1 MAKKEFC
8 WRRLL
13 FFFFFISVSLYIL
26 GNAIYKIS
34 KRNEVIKSAENLPS
48 FTFLNQNNVPSLSDS
63 LIHRDKVIINF
74 FSTSC
79 EHCQYMAKSFL
90 KSRDSIKDIQ
100 ILMVS
105 EESASKINSFYSE
118 YHLDSIPSIIILR
131 DSKYEFDKIFGTS
144 VIPAFLVYKNKKLLK
159 KILGETSLNYL
170 IAE

>member
-1 MAKKEFC
+1 
-8 WRRLL
+8 
-13 FFFFFISVSLYIL
+13 
-26 GNAIYKIS
+26 
-34 KRNEVIKSAENLPS
+34 
-48 FTFLNQNNVPSLSDS
+48 
-63 LIHRDKVIINF
+63 
-74 FSTSC
+74 
-79 EHCQYMAKSFL
+79 
-90 KSRDSIKDIQ
+90 
-100 ILMVS
+100 MVS